1 VSTQVMVVAGATRSV
16 HADFRQAEPAVTV
29 R

>member
-1 VSTQVMVVAGATRSV
+1 MMLSGVNRSV

-29 R
+29 H